1 MMNIHVVMRPVSSAG
16 GLIPSGT
23 IVDTSQWRN
32 AARLLTQR
40 YLRPATSEEAASFLG
55 AADAQRKPKKKE
67 GANA

>member
-1 MMNIHVVMRPVSSAG
+1 MTNIHVVMRPVSSAG

-40 YLRPATSEEAASFLG
+40 YLRPATEAEAKTL
-55 AADAQRKPKKKE
+55 AAKGKGGKNGSQSTQ
-67 GANA
+67 